1 MTINEYPRLCGGT
14 FFTLVLQALRQ
25 RMNAREHY
33 DGDSDGLSDPEVLV
47 GLIKVINPAYV
58 QHYDATTNQTVLIMQ
73 GAQPAGGTVVGQGV
87 TFNYDCF
94 NFFVLGT
101 EQYDGPTFMVP
112 KNRALTE
119 STSDEMKAQC
129 AALTPEAIE
138 IVKTFPALFCSENH
152 NFTKTDPDHM
162 AYYGYVTD
170 IKVQDNGIK
179 IYFTKLNALPQQVLI
194 DLAAELCIGGAKAY
208 NELSRTHWAI
218 KRINLVEVLE
228 KAGYRVFK
236 L

>member
-1 MTINEYPRLCGGT
+1 MDKDLQIASNQPPQKAQSVPV
-14 FFTLVLQALRQ
+14 TLTQTGNDNTQ
-25 RMNAREHY
+25 
-33 DGDSDGLSDPEVLV
+33 
-47 GLIKVINPAYV
+47 IAYV
-58 QHYDATTNQTVLIMQ
+58 QNYDGTTNQTVFIMQ

-112 KNRALTE
+112 KDRALTE
-119 STSDEMKAQC
+119 STSDEMKALC
-129 AALTPEAIE
+129 AALTPEAIA

-152 NFTKTDPDHM
+152 HFTKTDPDHM
-162 AYYGYVTD
+162 AFYGYVTD

-179 IYFTKLNALPQQVLI
+179 IYFTKLNQVPQQLLI
-194 DLAAELCIGGAKAY
+194 DIAAELCIGGARAF

-218 KRINLVEVLE
+218 KRVNLVEELE
-228 KAGYRVFK
+228 KAGCRVFK

>member
-1 MTINEYPRLCGGT
+1 MSDDTQIAKMGQSLPQINQPQQPI
-14 FFTLVLQALRQ
+14 QANLNQ
-25 RMNAREHY
+25 YGNE
-33 DGDSDGLSDPEVLV
+33 STQ
-47 GLIKVINPAYV
+47 IAYV

-73 GAQPAGGTVVGQGV
+73 GTQPAGGTVIGQGV

-101 EQYDGPTFMVP
+101 EQYDGATFMVP

-152 NFTKTDPDHM
+152 YFTKTDPDHM
-162 AYYGYVTD
+162 AYFCGRDVCTEEWLHSIVDYD
-170 IKVQDNGIK
+170 ILPMLSEYWFDDAN
-179 IYFTKLNALPQQVLI
+179 KLQRWENILQ
-194 DLAAELCIGGAKAY
+194 G
-208 NELSRTHWAI
+208 
-218 KRINLVEVLE
+218 
-228 KAGYRVFK
+228 VFQ
-236 L
+236 

>member
-1 MTINEYPRLCGGT
+1 
-14 FFTLVLQALRQ
+14 
-25 RMNAREHY
+25 
-33 DGDSDGLSDPEVLV
+33 
-47 GLIKVINPAYV
+47 
-58 QHYDATTNQTVLIMQ
+58 MQ

-101 EQYDGPTFMVP
+101 EQYDGPTFIVP

-119 STSDEMKAQC
+119 STSDEMKARC
-129 AALTPEAIE
+129 AALTQRRLRLLR
-138 IVKTFPALFCSENH
+138 LFQHCFVVRIIISKNRSRSH
-152 NFTKTDPDHM
+152 GLLRLCD
-162 AYYGYVTD
+162 GYKKCR
-170 IKVQDNGIK
+170 IMESK

-194 DLAAELCIGGAKAY
+194 DLAADLCIGGAKAY

>member
-1 MTINEYPRLCGGT
+1 MSDDTQIAKTGNNLPQPGQTQQPIQTNLNQYG
-14 FFTLVLQALRQ
+14 
-25 RMNAREHY
+25 N
-33 DGDSDGLSDPEVLV
+33 DSTQ
-47 GLIKVINPAYV
+47 IAYV

-138 IVKTFPALFCSENH
+138 IIKTFPALFCS
-152 NFTKTDPDHM
+152 
-162 AYYGYVTD
+162 
-170 IKVQDNGIK
+170 
-179 IYFTKLNALPQQVLI
+179 ALPQQVLI
-194 DLAAELCIGGAKAY
+194 DLAADLCIGGAKAY

-218 KRINLVEVLE
+218 KRINLVEILE

>member
-1 MTINEYPRLCGGT
+1 MSDDTQIAKMGQSLPKINQPQQPI
-14 FFTLVLQALRQ
+14 QANLNQ
-25 RMNAREHY
+25 YGNE
-33 DGDSDGLSDPEVLV
+33 STQ
-47 GLIKVINPAYV
+47 IAYV

-73 GAQPAGGTVVGQGV
+73 GTQPAGGTVIGQGV

-101 EQYDGPTFMVP
+101 EQYDGATFMVP

-152 NFTKTDPDHM
+152 
-162 AYYGYVTD
+162 VTD

-179 IYFTKLNALPQQVLI
+179 IYFTKLNTLPQQVLI
-194 DLAAELCIGGAKAY
+194 DLAADLCIGGAKAY

-218 KRINLVEVLE
+218 KRVNLVEVLE

>member
-1 MTINEYPRLCGGT
+1 MIHRLRRLATIFPQPGRPQQPI
-14 FFTLVLQALRQ
+14 QANLNQ
-25 RMNAREHY
+25 YGN
-33 DGDSDGLSDPEVLV
+33 DSTQ
-47 GLIKVINPAYV
+47 IAYV

-101 EQYDGPTFMVP
+101 EQYDGPTFIVP

-119 STSDEMKAQC
+119 STSDEMKARC

-194 DLAAELCIGGAKAY
+194 DLAAR
-208 NELSRTHWAI
+208 SMHWRC
-218 KRINLVEVLE
+218 KGL
-228 KAGYRVFK
+228 
-236 L
+236 

>member
-1 MTINEYPRLCGGT
+1 MGNDVQIVKTGDDLPQKVQSQQPIQANLNQYGNDGT
-14 FFTLVLQALRQ
+14 Q
-25 RMNAREHY
+25 
-33 DGDSDGLSDPEVLV
+33 
-47 GLIKVINPAYV
+47 IAYV
-58 QHYDATTNQTVLIMQ
+58 QNYDATTNQTVLIMQ
-73 GAQPAGGTVVGQGV
+73 GLQPAGGIVVGQGV

-101 EQYDGPTFMVP
+101 EQYDSPTFMVP

-119 STSDEMKAQC
+119 STSDEMKEKC
-129 AALTPEAIE
+129 AALTKEAIE
-138 IVKTFPALFCSENH
+138 IIKTFPALFCSENH
-152 NFTKTDPDHM
+152 NFTKTDHGHM

-179 IYFTKLNALPQQVLI
+179 IYFTKLNTLPQQVLI
-194 DLAAELCIGGAKAY
+194 ELSADLGIDGAKACT
-208 NELSRTHWAI
+208 EFCRTHWAI

>member
-1 MTINEYPRLCGGT
+1 MSDDTQIAKMGQSLPKTNQPQQPIQANLNQYGNEST
-14 FFTLVLQALRQ
+14 Q
-25 RMNAREHY
+25 
-33 DGDSDGLSDPEVLV
+33 
-47 GLIKVINPAYV
+47 IAYV

-73 GAQPAGGTVVGQGV
+73 GTQPASGTVIGQGV

-101 EQYDGPTFMVP
+101 EQYDGATFMVP

-152 NFTKTDPDHM
+152 YFTKTDPDHM

-179 IYFTKLNALPQQVLI
+179 IYFTKLN
-194 DLAAELCIGGAKAY
+194 
-208 NELSRTHWAI
+208 T
-218 KRINLVEVLE
+218 
-228 KAGYRVFK
+228 
-236 L
+236 

>member
-1 MTINEYPRLCGGT
+1 MIDDTQIAKTGHNLPQP
-14 FFTLVLQALRQ
+14 VQSQQPIQANLNQ
-25 RMNAREHY
+25 YGN
-33 DGDSDGLSDPEVLV
+33 GSTQ
-47 GLIKVINPAYV
+47 IAYV
-58 QHYDATTNQTVLIMQ
+58 HHYEATTNRTVLIMQ

-119 STSDEMKAQC
+119 STSDEIKAQC

-138 IVKTFPALFCSENH
+138 KVKTFPALFCSENH
-152 NFTKTDPDHM
+152 YFTKADPDHM
-162 AYYGYVTD
+162 AYYGYVTG

-179 IYFTKLNALPQQVLI
+179 IYFTKLNELPQQVLI
-194 DLAAELCIGGAKAY
+194 DLATDLGIGGAKAY

>member
-1 MTINEYPRLCGGT
+1 MSDDTQIAKMGQSLPKTNQPQQPIQANLNQYGNEST
-14 FFTLVLQALRQ
+14 Q
-25 RMNAREHY
+25 
-33 DGDSDGLSDPEVLV
+33 
-47 GLIKVINPAYV
+47 IAYV

-73 GAQPAGGTVVGQGV
+73 GTQPASGTVIGQGV

-101 EQYDGPTFMVP
+101 EQYDGATFMVP

-152 NFTKTDPDHM
+152 YFTKTDPDHM

-179 IYFTKLNALPQQVLI
+179 IYFTKLNTLPQQVLI
-194 DLAAELCIGGAKAY
+194 DLAADLCSGGAKAY

-218 KRINLVEVLE
+218 KRVNLVEVLE